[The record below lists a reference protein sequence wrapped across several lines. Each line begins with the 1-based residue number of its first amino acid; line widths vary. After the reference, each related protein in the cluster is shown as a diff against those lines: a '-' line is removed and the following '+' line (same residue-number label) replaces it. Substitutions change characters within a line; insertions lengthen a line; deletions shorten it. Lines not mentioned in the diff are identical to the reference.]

1 MEQINNEYFDLQK
14 LIKQNDID
22 VRHLAETEPSLLVG
36 EFFDTISKFLGLAPE
51 VLRALGRFAKRVG
64 EREDCKKL
72 DSMIN
77 LLEALGCEKF
87 IVEFHGVLDSYLSK
101 GNWRLAAT
109 YATGVKDGFSDFYL
123 RVSETKKKDDA
134 AAMDGVLTLREAI
147 HLLDEEKANRKPMIL
162 AVDDSPVILQSVWAI
177 LGSEYKVLTLTNPLE
192 TEKILQKQ
200 TPDLILL
207 DYQMPEL
214 NGFELIPIIRSFDE
228 HKDTPI
234 VFLTSDRTLDN
245 VTAALALGAK
255 DYIVKPFKPETLRE
269 KVGKYI

>member
-1 MEQINNEYFDLQK
+1 
-14 LIKQNDID
+14 
-22 VRHLAETEPSLLVG
+22 
-36 EFFDTISKFLGLAPE
+36 
-51 VLRALGRFAKRVG
+51 
-64 EREDCKKL
+64 
-72 DSMIN
+72 
-77 LLEALGCEKF
+77 
-87 IVEFHGVLDSYLSK
+87 
-101 GNWRLAAT
+101 
-109 YATGVKDGFSDFYL
+109 
-123 RVSETKKKDDA
+123 
-134 AAMDGVLTLREAI
+134 MDGVLTLREAI